1 MAINWKNKYREVDIP
16 SQGIMTKERPIRRIV
31 RFLNEI
37 ADWLS
42 QYSDSAQ
49 LPEGGTAGQ
58 VLTKIDE
65 TDGNAE
71 WQDKFPAGDV
81 GQVLEID
88 TMGDIAFKDKF
99 PLGGTTCQVL
109 QRDSNGNAV
118 WDWVRAI
125 KDD

>member
-1 MAINWKNKYREVDIP
+1 MTINWKNKYREVDIP

-65 TDGNAE
+65 IDGNAE
-71 WQDKFPAGDV
+71 WQDKFPVGED
-81 GQVLEID
+81 GQVLQLGADGSAKWE
-88 TMGDIAFKDKF
+88 DKF
-99 PLGGTTCQVL
+99 PTGGLQYQVL
-109 QRDSNGNAV
+109 QRDSEGSAI
-118 WDWVRAI
+118 WGWVRATE
-125 KDD
+125 